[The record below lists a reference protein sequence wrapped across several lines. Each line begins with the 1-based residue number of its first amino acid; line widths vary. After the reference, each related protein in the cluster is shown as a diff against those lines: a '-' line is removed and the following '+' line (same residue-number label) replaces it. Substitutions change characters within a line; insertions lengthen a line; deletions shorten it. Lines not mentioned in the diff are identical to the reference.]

1 MGAFFEPKALWGS
14 TSVRAAADCGGGR
27 GEASFATTTG
37 AGMIGISDGA
47 GASAVSDGACANAGA
62 VDAGSGDLRKEGR
75 NRANKPSKP
84 TLRIPA
90 RMRRRFTRSSEI
102 IRAICPFGSR
112 NRILP
117 RNGEKVRVVVVQSS
131 SKQQEMCRH

>member
-37 AGMIGISDGA
+37 AGMIGVSDGA
-47 GASAVSDGACANAGA
+47 GALAVSDGACANAGA
-62 VDAGSGDLRKEGR
+62 DGDKRSEDLWKEGR
-75 NRANKPSKP
+75 NRANRLSNP

-90 RMRRRFTRSSEI
+90 RMRRRFTRSSKI
-102 IRAICPFGSR
+102 IR
-112 NRILP
+112 
-117 RNGEKVRVVVVQSS
+117 
-131 SKQQEMCRH
+131 